1 MRHGGRAREGTV
13 IDTLATIKSA
23 DRKTRA
29 RGLSIS
35 AVLVMFAL
43 VIGLPVL
50 GFCAVALSRYAEAE
64 RRDAENLARSVA
76 RALAAEVDK
85 DLAAQFAM
93 LDVLS
98 RSPLLASGE
107 LSGFYE
113 MAVLALGRR
122 DVQVVLRDRDGRQL
136 VNTREPWAAALPA
149 QPLSDIDRL
158 VLDSRRAQVTGLV
171 QDAVAGEPAYAVTGP
186 VLERGE
192 VAGLIQ
198 LLLDPARLTA
208 ILAGPALPR
217 GWKAAIL
224 DRGGAALAAS
234 DAPGVPA
241 ASPFGLASI
250 RGPGVTEGVRTI
262 ADAQGQ
268 AQLLAFARPSAGGW
282 TVAAWTPVAAIQAP
296 LARGW
301 WLLAAF
307 GAVSIAF
314 SAVLASIVG
323 ATIARPI
330 RWLAEAGPSLASGQ
344 RFAAA
349 RSYLREANEVGQA
362 LVEASVSLQRRDEAL
377 RDSDAR
383 LRSRLHE
390 LEAVYE
396 TAPIGIVVMD
406 TALRISRV
414 NRRFARIAGQPG
426 DEPVG
431 RLIWDVVPGLRQQ
444 AEPIFRE
451 VLKSGRET
459 RDVELTG
466 QILASGEF
474 THDWLGHFYPLIGDD
489 RSIIGV
495 GMMIEEVA
503 QRRRNQRA
511 NAQLAAMVMA
521 SGDAIMCLSTDG
533 VILTWNP
540 AAERLFG
547 YAAADAIGQCA
558 RILYPPEAAAEF
570 EGNYRRLRDGE
581 SLACDAVRRHRDGHA
596 LDVAVNIAPI
606 RQGEDGPLVGLV
618 AVVRDIREQKR
629 REEHVRFILRELS
642 HRTKNLLAI
651 VQAMARQTAIKSE
664 SIEDFERRFSG
675 RLQGLAHSH
684 DLLVKE
690 GWTGVSLK
698 ALVRT
703 QLSSFLEPGDE
714 RLDVAGPHLRLK
726 PEAAQPLGLAL
737 HEMATNATKYG
748 ALSVPEGR
756 VTVRWEHDPE
766 GRRLRITWRERGGPR
781 VEPPKT
787 RGFGYQLVDWMVA
800 SAMDGTVSI
809 DFAPEGLEWVLDVTD
824 DNLSKSGHLS
834 EKPQLVD

>member
-1 MRHGGRAREGTV
+1 MST
-13 IDTLATIKSA
+13 A
-23 DRKTRA
+23 DRRTGP

-35 AVLVMFAL
+35 AVLVVFAL

-64 RRDAENLARSVA
+64 RREAVNLASSVA
-76 RALAAEVDK
+76 RSLSVEIDK
-85 DLAAQFAM
+85 DLAAQLAM
-93 LDVLS
+93 LDVLA
-98 RSPLLASGE
+98 RSPLLVSDE
-107 LSGFYE
+107 LSAFYE

-122 DVQVVLRDRDGRQL
+122 DVNVVLRDREGQQL
-136 VNTREPWAAALPA
+136 LNTREAWAASLPKV
-149 QPLSDIDRL
+149 PLSDVDRQ
-158 VLDSRRAQVTGLV
+158 VIETRRPQVTGLFRG
-171 QDAVAGEPAYAVTGP
+171 AVAERPIYAVTGP
-186 VLERGE
+186 VVRQGE
-192 VAGLIQ
+192 VTGL
-198 LLLDPARLTA
+198 LHLSLDPERLTA
-208 ILAGPALPR
+208 ILKGPALR
-217 GWKAAIL
+217 AGWKAAIL
-224 DRGGAALAAS
+224 DRHGVAMAAS
-234 DAPGVPA
+234 DAPDVPA
-241 ASPFGLASI
+241 KAPFDLGSI
-250 RGPGVTEGVRTI
+250 RGPGAIEGVRTI
-262 ADAQGQ
+262 ANEAGQ
-268 AQLLAFARPSAGGW
+268 EQLLAFARSATAGW
-282 TVAAWTPVAAIQAP
+282 TVAAWTPLATIQAP
-296 LARGW
+296 LQRGW

-323 ATIARPI
+323 SIIARPI
-330 RWLAEAGPSLASGQ
+330 RWLAEAGPSLAAGR
-344 RFAAA
+344 RFYGA
-349 RSYLREANEVGQA
+349 RGYLREANEVGRA
-362 LVEASVSLQRRDEAL
+362 LVEASVTLSRRDDAL
-377 RDSDAR
+377 RASDAR
-383 LRSRLHE
+383 LRSQLHE

-406 TALRISRV
+406 TDLRISRV
-414 NRRFARIAGQPG
+414 NRRFARIVGQAA
-426 DEPVG
+426 EAPVG
-431 RLIWDVVPGLRQQ
+431 RSIWDMAPGLRAR
-444 AEPIFRE
+444 AEPIFRD
-451 VLKSGRET
+451 VLTTGRET

-466 QILASGEF
+466 QILASGEYA
-474 THDWLGHFYPLIGDD
+474 HDWLGHFYPLVGDD
-489 RSIIGV
+489 RAIIGV

-503 QRRRNQRA
+503 QRRRNERA

-533 VILTWNP
+533 TILTWNP

-547 YAAADAIGQCA
+547 YAATEAVGHSA
-558 RILYPPEAAAEF
+558 RLLYPAEAEAEF
-570 EGNYRRLRDGE
+570 DSNYRRLRAGE
-581 SLACDAVRRHRDGHA
+581 SLASDTVRKHRDGHA
-596 LDVAVNIAPI
+596 LDVAINIAPM
-606 RQGEDGPLVGLV
+606 RRGEEGPLVGFV

-664 SIEDFERRFSG
+664 SIDDFERRFSG

-690 GWTGVSLK
+690 EWTGVSIK

-703 QLSSFLEPGDE
+703 QLASFLEPGDA
-714 RLDVAGPHLRLK
+714 RLDASGPNLRLR

-766 GRRLRITWRERGGPR
+766 AHRLRITWRERGGPK
-781 VEPPKT
+781 VVPPET

-809 DFAPEGLEWVLDVTD
+809 AFPPEGLEWTLDVTD
-824 DNLSKSGHLS
+824 DNLSSSTRLS
-834 EKPQLVD
+834 DQPQPVD

>member
-1 MRHGGRAREGTV
+1 M
-13 IDTLATIKSA
+13 KSS
-23 DRKTRA
+23 DRKARA

-64 RRDAENLARSVA
+64 QRDAENLARSVA
-76 RALAAEVDK
+76 RALSAEVDK

-107 LSGFYE
+107 LSAFYE

-122 DVQVVLRDRDGRQL
+122 DVHVVLRDREGQQL
-136 VNTREPWAAALPA
+136 VNTREAWATALPA
-149 QPLSDIDRL
+149 QPLSDADRA
-158 VLDSRRAQVTGLV
+158 VLDSRRVLVTGLL
-171 QDAVAGEPAYAVTGP
+171 QDQAAQPAYAVTGP
-186 VLERGE
+186 VIQRGE
-192 VAGLIQ
+192 LTGLIQ
-198 LLLDPARLTA
+198 LSLDPARLTA
-208 ILAGPALPR
+208 ILAGPAVPA

-224 DRGGAALAAS
+224 DRSGAALAAS
-234 DAPGVPA
+234 DVPGVPA
-241 ASPFGLASI
+241 AAPFELASI

-268 AQLLAFARPSAGGW
+268 AQLLAFARPSVSGW
-282 TVAAWTPVAAIQAP
+282 TIAAWTPVAAIQAP

-301 WLLAAF
+301 SLLAAF

-330 RWLAEAGPSLASGQ
+330 RWLAEAGPSLARGQ

-362 LVEASVSLQRRDEAL
+362 LVEASVALQRRDEAL

-396 TAPIGIVVMD
+396 TAPIGIVVLD
-406 TALRISRV
+406 TGLRISRV
-414 NRRFARIAGQPG
+414 NRRFARIAGQAA
-426 DEPVG
+426 DQPVG
-431 RLIWDVVPGLRQQ
+431 RLIWEMAPGLRQQ

-451 VLKSGRET
+451 VLRSGRET

-466 QILASGEF
+466 EILASGEF
-474 THDWLGHFYPLIGDD
+474 AHDWLGHFYPLTGDD

-495 GMMIEEVA
+495 GLMIEEVA

-521 SGDAIMCLSTDG
+521 SGDAIMCLSTVG

-547 YAAADAIGQCA
+547 HAAADAIGQSA
-558 RILYPPEAAAEF
+558 RMLYPEDAAAEF
-570 EGNYRRLRDGE
+570 EANYARLRKGE
-581 SLACDAVRRHRDGHA
+581 ILACDAVRRHRDGHA

-606 RQGEDGPLVGLV
+606 RQGEDGPVVGFV

-703 QLSSFLEPGDE
+703 QLSSFLEPGDD
-714 RLDVAGPHLRLK
+714 RLDLAGPYLRLK

-756 VTVRWEHDPE
+756 VTVRWEHDPDT
-766 GRRLRITWRERGGPR
+766 RRVRITWRERGGPP

-800 SAMDGTVSI
+800 SAMDGTVSL

-824 DNLSKSGHLS
+824 DNLSKTGHLS
-834 EKPQLVD
+834 ERPQPVD